1 MSILGWIV
9 VGIAFVG
16 LHVVMHRG
24 HSIPGNGRDHSH
36 GAGGCCGGHAD
47 AGSHD
52 EGPARH
58 REEASRSE

>member
-1 MSILGWIV
+1 
-9 VGIAFVG
+9 